1 MQDTSLYVR
10 PLTPG
15 IDPVQAFSL
24 IATDDHVFWLDSA
37 RSESPMSRIS
47 YIGTVPDST
56 QVIRVEDARLTN
68 PWEVLE
74 RALATAPCPEP
85 DAQLPEGLL
94 GGYVGFWGYE
104 ARASLQSGT
113 PGYTPAHQA
122 ATPDALWM
130 PAVRYMVHE
139 HATGASWLVGDYK
152 WIESLTSS
160 LNTLA
165 DTPTQEISGTLPSEL
180 VPELPED
187 FPLIFTAPDREEYLA
202 AIEHSQRE
210 IFEGNSYEVCLTART
225 AANASTIPSRQQLIR
240 MYSLLRDHNPAP
252 YAALLLT
259 PDMAVLSSSPER
271 FLSIDS
277 AGRIE
282 SKPIKGTV
290 PRGTTEEEDIQAAQ
304 WLSEDIKTRAENLM
318 IVDLLRNDL
327 STVCD
332 PGSVRVPVLM
342 GVESYQTVHQLVSTI
357 CGQLRPNV
365 SAVQATA
372 ACFPGGSMTGA
383 PKPETMRIIERLEQ
397 RARGVYSGALGFYSA
412 DGSANLSIVIRTLVV
427 HGREFSISAGGAIV
441 ADSSPQAEYEEMLT
455 KLRAA
460 LPASLGVLK

>member
-1 MQDTSLYVR
+1 MHTVPLVVR
-10 PLTPG
+10 ALTPG
-15 IDPVQAFSL
+15 IDPAAAFRL
-24 IATDDHVFWLDSA
+24 IATDDYAFWLDSA
-37 RSESPMSRIS
+37 RAASPMSRIS
-47 YIGTVPDST
+47 YIGTVPDSA
-56 QVIRVEDARLTN
+56 QVIRCEDARTAN
-68 PWEVLE
+68 PWEALE
-74 RALATAPCPEP
+74 SALVSTPRPES

-104 ARASLQSGT
+104 ARASLQPGT
-113 PGYTPAHQA
+113 PGYTPEHTAD
-122 ATPDALWM
+122 TPDALWM

-139 HATGASWLVGDYK
+139 HATGASWLVGDQE
-152 WIESLTSS
+152 WIESIAPH
-160 LNTLA
+160 LNALVNSHA
-165 DTPTQEISGTLPSEL
+165 QAQSNTQPAQ
-180 VPELPED
+180 LPEG

-225 AANASTIPSRQQLIR
+225 AASASAAPSREQLID
-240 MYSLLRDHNPAP
+240 MYSLLREHNPAP

-271 FLSIDS
+271 FLTLDS
-277 AGRIE
+277 SGVIE

-290 PRGTTEEEDIQAAQ
+290 PRGATEEEDAQAAA
-304 WLSEDIKTRAENLM
+304 WLQEDIKTRAENLM

-327 STVCD
+327 STVCE

-357 CGQLRPNV
+357 RGHLRPDI
-365 SAVQATA
+365 SAVRATA

-383 PKPETMRIIERLEQ
+383 PKPETMRIIQRLEQ

-412 DGSANLSIVIRTLVV
+412 NGSSNLSIVIRTLVV
-427 HGREFSISAGGAIV
+427 SGREFSISAGGAIV